1 MDEITI
7 LALSAKLL
15 EACGQHKGNS
25 IYSII
30 AELDKKPA
38 QFHRIF
44 SNVLVNQPMIVEIAT
59 EVMGSKEA
67 KAGDFDGLK
76 RKHEPKIASLEQQYS
91 DIKSSDSQDV
101 RVLKNK
107 IYCYRRVLDDAE
119 YFVKSLKEVEPFVG
133 KEVLEIKTDKP
144 AANLALLSH
153 TYLISYNF
161 PPQPFFPYSASAC
174 QRIEFF
180 KKMDYFDFKLM
191 FSGQE
196 VAKVTKFR
204 KAITQDKKA
213 WSKDVDVGTEED
225 PAIRKRMKEGLGKPF
240 NPYGMIKAMIERAG
254 ELAPGIRYEAVQR
267 SIRDYLYN
275 LGCKE
280 VVHSDRERQFLI
292 NLEKEIEKTIIG
304 ML

>member
-25 IYSII
+25 VYSII
-30 AELDKKPA
+30 AELDRKPA

-44 SNVLVNQPMIVEIAT
+44 SNVLVNQPMIVEVAT
-59 EVMGSKEA
+59 EVLGNTEIKT
-67 KAGDFDGLK
+67 GDLDGL
-76 RKHEPKIASLEQQYS
+76 RKKYEPKIASLEQQYS
-91 DIKSSDSQDV
+91 KIKASDSPDV

-107 IYCYRRVLDDAE
+107 IYCYRRVLEDAE
-119 YFVKSLKEVEPFVG
+119 YFIKSLKGVEPFVG
-133 KEVLEIKTDKP
+133 KEVLDIKTDKL
-144 AANLALLSH
+144 AAHLALLSH

-180 KKMDYFDFKLM
+180 KKVDYFDFKLM
-191 FSGQE
+191 FSGGE

-204 KAITQDKKA
+204 KAISQDKKA
-213 WSKDVDVGTEED
+213 WSKEVDSSLEED
-225 PAIRKRMKEGLGKPF
+225 PAIRKRLKEGFGKPF
-240 NPYGMIKAMIERAG
+240 SPYGMIKAMIERSG
-254 ELAPGIRYEAVQR
+254 ELALGIRYEAVQR
-267 SIRDYLYN
+267 TIRDYMYS

-280 VVHSDRERQFLI
+280 LVHSDRERQFLI
-292 NLEKEIEKTIIG
+292 NLEKEIEKAIIG
-304 ML
+304 TL

>member
-1 MDEITI
+1 VDEITI

-15 EACGQHKGNS
+15 EACGQHKGNAV
-25 IYSII
+25 YSII

-44 SNVLVNQPMIVEIAT
+44 SNVLINQPMIIEVAT
-59 EVMGSKEA
+59 DVMGNKEV
-67 KAGDFDGLK
+67 KTGDLDGL
-76 RKHEPKIASLEQQYS
+76 RKKYEPKIASLEQQYS
-91 DIKSSDSQDV
+91 KVNASNSPEA

-107 IYCYRRVLDDAE
+107 IYCYRRILEDAE
-119 YFVKSLKEVEPFVG
+119 YFIKSLKEVEPFVG
-133 KEVLEIKTDKP
+133 KEVLDIQTDKP
-144 AANLALLSH
+144 AAHLALLSH

-180 KKMDYFDFKLM
+180 KKVDYFDFKLM

-204 KAITQDKKA
+204 KAISQDKKA
-213 WSKDVDVGTEED
+213 WSKEVDPDIEED
-225 PAIRKRMKEGLGKPF
+225 PAIRKRLKEEFGKPF
-240 NPYGMIKAMIERAG
+240 DPYGMIKAMIERAG

-267 SIRDYLYN
+267 SIRDYLSS

-280 VVHSDRERQFLI
+280 VVHSDRERQFLV

-304 ML
+304 TL

>member
-7 LALSAKLL
+7 LMLSAKLL
-15 EACGQHKGNS
+15 EACGQQKGNAV
-25 IYSII
+25 YSII
-30 AELDKKPA
+30 AEMDRKPA

-44 SNVLVNQPMIVEIAT
+44 SNVLVNQPMIVEVAT
-59 EVMGSKEA
+59 EVMGSKEI
-67 KAGDFDGLK
+67 KTGDLDGL
-76 RKHEPKIASLEQQYS
+76 RKKYEPKIAPLEQQYS
-91 DIKSSDSQDV
+91 NVKDSDSPEA
-101 RVLKNK
+101 RALKNK
-107 IYCYRRVLDDAE
+107 IYCYRRILEDAE
-119 YFVKSLKEVEPFVG
+119 YFIKSLGEVEPFVG
-133 KEVLEIKTDKP
+133 KEVLDIRTDKP
-144 AANLALLSH
+144 AAHLALLSH

-196 VAKVTKFR
+196 VAKVAKFR
-204 KAITQDKKA
+204 KAISQDKKA
-213 WSKDVDVGTEED
+213 WSKEVDFSAEED
-225 PAIRKRMKEGLGKPF
+225 PAIRKRIKESFGKPF
-240 NPYGMIKAMIERAG
+240 DAYGMIKAMIERSG
-254 ELAPGIRYEAVQR
+254 ELAPGIRYDAIQR
-267 SIRDYLYN
+267 SIRDYLYS

-292 NLEKEIEKTIIG
+292 SLEKEIEKTIIG